1 MTPSLPPRRC
11 DPAIKGL
18 VRNKTTDEG
27 ELIFFGIEN
36 KLGFHGD
43 KSIPAL
49 VAAIEGD
56 PSIHAHT

>member
-1 MTPSLPPRRC
+1 M
-11 DPAIKGL
+11 
-18 VRNKTTDEG
+18 RNKTTDEG